1 VLFLASPAG
10 SFVTGRVVEVDG
22 GTDRPTLDLGLP
34 DL

>member
-10 SFVTGRVVEVDG
+10 GFVTGRVLEVDG
-22 GTDRPTLDLGLP
+22 GTDQPTLDLGLP